1 MAVFAILASHLK
13 AFLISFHDINFR
25 ALSWACDIIIILS
38 ASVIIKI
45 YEGDSSSTIAT
56 NITHID
62 IELNSSV

>member
-13 AFLISFHDINFR
+13 AFLISFHYINFR
-25 ALSWACDIIIILS
+25 ALRWACDIIIILI

>member
-1 MAVFAILASHLK
+1 MAIFTILASHLK

-25 ALSWACDIIIILS
+25 ALRWACDIIIILI
-38 ASVIIKI
+38 ASVIIKV
-45 YEGDSSSTIAT
+45 YEGYTSSAIAT